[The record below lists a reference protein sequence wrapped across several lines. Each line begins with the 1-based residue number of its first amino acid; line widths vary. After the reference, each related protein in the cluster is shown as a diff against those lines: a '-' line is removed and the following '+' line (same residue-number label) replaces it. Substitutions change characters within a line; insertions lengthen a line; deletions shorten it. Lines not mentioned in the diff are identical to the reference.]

1 MGKLFGSLFGQTSP
15 EQRKNQEKKKQ
26 EKVDRDLKKLA
37 PPIEGESVSENLDE
51 NLRMMQKLFRDDDAL
66 VTRRVGNS
74 LNRSLEYLLFYCDGM
89 VNSQTINESVIRP
102 LTRSEER
109 PGRDALQT
117 LAEKVLI
124 VNEVKKT
131 DDWNEIIRSVTYGDT
146 ILFAQGCAQALLLNT
161 KSFELRSPMEPDN
174 EKILT
179 GPREGFNE
187 SMITSISMIRRRLR
201 TNTLKLK
208 YRQFGRTTH
217 TQACV
222 CYLDSVVNKRVL
234 RLLNERLD
242 KIDMDGVLDTNYLT
256 ELIRDSAL
264 SPFRTTGYTE
274 RPDVVASKLLEGRIA
289 VILDGSPVALLL
301 PYLFA
306 ENFQSSEDY
315 YLSFFYTSF
324 SRLLRI
330 LGFFLTISVPAV
342 YIAIVAF
349 HQEMLPTPLLVN
361 IARERQGV
369 PLPASLEAFIMLIVF
384 DILRETGVRMPSNVG
399 QALSIVGALVIGQ
412 AAVEARMVA
421 APMIIVVGLTG
432 ITGLLVP
439 KMNSPIIFARMG
451 LLFCSSI
458 FGLFGLVIGLSF
470 LLIHLLNLTSF
481 GISQLTPV
489 GRLKFQEL
497 KDIPIRA
504 PWWKMVTLP
513 QKLTKDKVRMN
524 PPQKNQP

>member
-1 MGKLFGSLFGQTSP
+1 MSKLFGPFFGKP
-15 EQRKNQEKKKQ
+15 DKRERDRQEREKQ
-26 EKVDRDLKKLA
+26 EKVDRDLKKLV
-37 PPIEGESVSENLDE
+37 PPIEGKTVSENLEE
-51 NLRMMQKLFRDDDAL
+51 NLAVIRKLFRDNDMM
-66 VTRRVGNS
+66 VCRRVRNS

-89 VNSQTINESVIRP
+89 VDSQAINESVIRP
-102 LTRSEER
+102 LIRSEER

-117 LAEKVLI
+117 LTEKVLLVGEI
-124 VNEVKKT
+124 QRTE
-131 DDWNEIIRSVTYGDT
+131 DWNEIVRFVTYGDT
-146 ILFAQGCAQALLLNT
+146 LLFAQGCTQALLLNT
-161 KSFELRSPMEPDN
+161 KSFDLRSPTEPDS

-187 SMITSISMIRRRLR
+187 SLIVNLSMIRRRLR
-201 TNTLKLK
+201 TNDLKMK
-208 YRQFGRTTH
+208 SRIFGRS
-217 TQACV
+217 TQTKACV

-234 RLLNERLD
+234 QLLNDRLD
-242 KIDMDGVLDTNYLT
+242 KIDIDGVLDTNYLT
-256 ELIRDSAL
+256 ELIRDSRL

-274 RPDVVASKLLEGRIA
+274 RPDVVVSKLLEGRIA

-301 PYLFA
+301 PYLFV

-369 PLPASLEAFIMLIVF
+369 PLPASLEVFIMLIVF